1 MLNGRAG
8 TAGVTKRR
16 TRFLVDEERSAV
28 GGLIAGR
35 EHGLTGDARQRR
47 EAAEK
52 REDVRGSDRERKDGR
67 PNTEQWMVAGQVE
80 IRSRLRRGDD

>member
-8 TAGVTKRR
+8 TAGVTKGR

-35 EHGLTGDARQRR
+35 EQGLTGDARQRR

-52 REDVRGSDRERKDGR
+52 RRMCEGRTGSGR
-67 PNTEQWMVAGQVE
+67 TEGQTQSSGWLRAKS
-80 IRSRLRRGDD
+80 RSAHACERGDD